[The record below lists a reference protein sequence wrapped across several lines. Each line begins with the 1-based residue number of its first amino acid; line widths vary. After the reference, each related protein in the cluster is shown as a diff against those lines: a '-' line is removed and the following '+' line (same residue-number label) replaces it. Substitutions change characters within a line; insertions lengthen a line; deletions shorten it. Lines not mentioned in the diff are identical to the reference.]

1 MEQNVD
7 KNIYPKDRVIS
18 FFKRNRNK
26 LIILVGIVILL
37 AIYLIVSDIYKKK
50 ETNSISEK
58 YIQVGLLLSSN
69 ENEKSKILLE
79 EIILSKNKFY
89 SILALN
95 ILLENNLENDKKKIL
110 NYFQIVE
117 KSNKLKSYKDLIVFK
132 KALYLIKNSEIEKGE
147 KILNDLIDSDS
158 SLKLIAAEILS
169 K

>member
-95 ILLENNLENDKKKIL
+95 ILLENNLENDKNKIL
-110 NYFQIVE
+110 NYFQIVG
-117 KSNKLKSYKDLIVFK
+117 SLINKSYKDLIVFK

>member
-1 MEQNVD
+1 M
-7 KNIYPKDRVIS
+7 IFI
-18 FFKRNRNK
+18 
-26 LIILVGIVILL
+26 
-37 AIYLIVSDIYKKK
+37 KK

-95 ILLENNLENDKKKIL
+95 ILLENNLENDKNKIL

-132 KALYLIKNSEIEKGE
+132 KALYLIKN
-147 KILNDLIDSDS
+147 
-158 SLKLIAAEILS
+158 LKLKKE
-169 K
+169 KRY

>member
-95 ILLENNLENDKKKIL
+95 ILLENNLENDKNKIL

>member
-1 MEQNVD
+1 M
-7 KNIYPKDRVIS
+7 IFI
-18 FFKRNRNK
+18 
-26 LIILVGIVILL
+26 
-37 AIYLIVSDIYKKK
+37 KK

-95 ILLENNLENDKKKIL
+95 ILLENNLENDKNKIL

>member
-1 MEQNVD
+1 M
-7 KNIYPKDRVIS
+7 IFI
-18 FFKRNRNK
+18 
-26 LIILVGIVILL
+26 
-37 AIYLIVSDIYKKK
+37 KKK

-95 ILLENNLENDKKKIL
+95 ILLENNLENDKNKIL

>member
-18 FFKRNRNK
+18 FFKKNKNK

-95 ILLENNLENDKKKIL
+95 ILLENNLENDKNKIL